1 MASMTSRTRNRRGE
15 GGRLR
20 DEIILAAERLLEREG
35 AEEAISLR
43 SVAREAGIAAPSI
56 YGHFEDRDA
65 IIDAV
70 LDRAFDRLRQYILDA
85 TSPLTDPVESL
96 LAGCHAYVRFA
107 TAEPAR
113 YKVLFDRVRSGPA
126 ASSASAAS
134 AASPASAAP
143 PAWAARLAAFQTLVD
158 GIANCAK
165 AGRSTS
171 TDPFGDATQLWT
183 ALHGAVT
190 LRQFLSTFP
199 WPPLDETID
208 ALVTRIAQVTPPR

>member
-35 AEEAISLR
+35 SEEAISLR

-65 IIDAV
+65 ILDAV

-85 TSPLTDPVESL
+85 TNPLTDPVESL

-107 TAEPAR
+107 MAEPAR
-113 YKVLFDRVRSGPA
+113 YKVLFDRVRTEP
-126 ASSASAAS
+126 
-134 AASPASAAP
+134 PASLDA

-158 GIANCAK
+158 GIADCAK
-165 AGRSTS
+165 AGRSAS

-183 ALHGAVT
+183 AMHGAVT
-190 LRQFLSTFP
+190 LRQFVSTFP
-199 WPPLDETID
+199 WPPLDKTID
-208 ALVTRIAQVTPPR
+208 ELVTRIARVTPVGTASA

>member
-35 AEEAISLR
+35 SEEAISLR

-65 IIDAV
+65 ILDAV

-85 TSPLTDPVESL
+85 TNPLTDPVESL

-107 TAEPAR
+107 MAEPAR
-113 YKVLFDRVRSGPA
+113 YKVLFDRVRTGP
-126 ASSASAAS
+126 
-134 AASPASAAP
+134 PASLDE

-158 GIANCAK
+158 GIASCAK
-165 AGRSTS
+165 AGRSAS

-183 ALHGAVT
+183 AMHGAVT
-190 LRQFLSTFP
+190 LRQFVSTFP
-199 WPPLDETID
+199 WPPLDKTID
-208 ALVTRIAQVTPPR
+208 ELVTRIARVASA